1 MSKVEKIRV
10 RIRSRRDMT
19 VYDEDE
25 RPVPTKEIL
34 YSTRFLTPSIVRIP
48 LSEYT
53 LEEEDK
59 RVRADIDRRLS
70 EKPEIREV

>member
-1 MSKVEKIRV
+1 MSEKEKVRV

-25 RPVPTKEIL
+25 RPIPTKEVM
-34 YSTRFLTPSIVRIP
+34 YSTRFLSPGIVRIP
-48 LSEYT
+48 LSDYS
-53 LEEEDK
+53 LEEEDR
-59 RVRADIDRRLS
+59 RVRDDIERRLS